1 MCYLRDSC
9 GGEIL
14 RFEHSHRIIDFSNI
28 SERVWMCHSVSVGSL
43 SLVYFENME
52 KQGLVG
58 FEDEFARYRKLNVPV
73 RCMVSV

>member
-1 MCYLRDSC
+1 
-9 GGEIL
+9 
-14 RFEHSHRIIDFSNI
+14 
-28 SERVWMCHSVSVGSL
+28 MCHSVSVGSL

-58 FEDEFARYRKLNVPV
+58 FEDEFARHRKLNVPV